1 MDNVRKLENKF
12 FKEIEFHI
20 KKAFPNINGNLVPS
34 TSEEDSKL
42 SFDAKIN
49 NKQFSIRIR
58 KNNYLKYLDL
68 TIRSKSKKNGRT
80 EIDKIKDG
88 LAEIYFYSYMNENQD
103 CLQKVRIV
111 DVNAIRKLTNKNK
124 FTIKK
129 NVDGT
134 EFNAYKFS
142 DIKKENGNIY
152 KYDKTRGIACIDN
165 TKI

>member
-34 TSEEDSKL
+34 TNEEDTKL

-58 KNNYLKYLDL
+58 KNSYLKYLDL
-68 TIRSKSKKNGRT
+68 TIRSRSKNNGMT

-88 LAEIYFYSYMNENQD
+88 LAEIYFYSYMSEKED
-103 CLQKVRIV
+103 FLQKVRIV
-111 DVNAIRKLTNKNK
+111 DVNAIRELTKKNK
-124 FTIKK
+124 FIRKK
-129 NVDGT
+129 NIDGT

-142 DIKKENGNIY
+142 DIKKENGDIY
-152 KYDKTRGIACIDN
+152 KYDKTRGIACNDN

>member
-58 KNNYLKYLDL
+58 K
-68 TIRSKSKKNGRT
+68 KK
-80 EIDKIKDG
+80 
-88 LAEIYFYSYMNENQD
+88 LS
-103 CLQKVRIV
+103 
-111 DVNAIRKLTNKNK
+111 
-124 FTIKK
+124 
-129 NVDGT
+129 
-134 EFNAYKFS
+134 
-142 DIKKENGNIY
+142 
-152 KYDKTRGIACIDN
+152 
-165 TKI
+165 